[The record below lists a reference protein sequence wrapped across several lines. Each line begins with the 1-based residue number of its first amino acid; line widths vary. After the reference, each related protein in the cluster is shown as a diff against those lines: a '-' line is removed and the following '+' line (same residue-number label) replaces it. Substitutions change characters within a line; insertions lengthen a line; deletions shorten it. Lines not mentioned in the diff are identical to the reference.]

1 VSEQIDHA
9 EQLTPGQVL
18 RISEM
23 ARELDTYAIIV
34 KGGLILWI
42 KAVGGRECAVQLTSE
57 SLEDLYA
64 DIGGLIAA
72 LAAQEATLKAIDAE
86 LAENLDDA
94 EHDRRPVE
102 DLFLPPAPF
111 RSALEIPE
119 WRNG

>member
-1 VSEQIDHA
+1 VSDQIDHA

-42 KAVGGRECAVQLTSE
+42 KAAGGRECAVQLTSE

-72 LAAQEATLKAIDAE
+72 LAAQEATLKAIDDE
-86 LAENLDDA
+86 LNAPDLDDSWAA
-94 EHDRRPVE
+94 EPAP
-102 DLFLPPAPF
+102 LILPPAPK
-111 RSALEIPE
+111 LEIPE